1 MASKNPTNTH
11 EITQLLE
18 RWGEGDHS
26 VEEQLFPMVYEELR
40 RIARGYLRHE
50 RPDHTLNTTSLV
62 HEAYLVLEKQE
73 HVTWQN
79 RKHFYGVAAIVMRRA
94 LLNYAE
100 RRNAQKRGGGIPD
113 EPLHE
118 HTQHLSDTSPA
129 RLIELDDALNRLGAI
144 NNRWTQVVEFYY
156 YCDLQID
163 EIANVLDLSPST
175 IKRDLRFARQ
185 WLRSEMSPA

>member
-1 MASKNPTNTH
+1 MASKKTTNTH

-18 RWGEGDHS
+18 RWGVGDSS
-26 VEEQLFPMVYEELR
+26 VEERLFPLVYEELR

-50 RPDHTLNTTSLV
+50 RSDHTLNTTSLV

-73 HVTWQN
+73 DVTWQN

-100 RRNAQKRGGGIPD
+100 RRNALKRGGGTPD

-118 HTQHLSDTSPA
+118 HTQRLADTSPA

-144 NNRWTQVVEFYY
+144 NDRWTQVVEFYY

-163 EIANVLDLSPST
+163 EIADVLDLSAST